1 MRTGVSLRPWG
12 ITVLRVVT
20 GVIFLM
26 HGWQKLTVFRVN
38 GVTGMFTNLGVPL
51 PNIFAIIVI
60 AVELVGGAML
70 IIGLGTRW
78 AALLIAID
86 MVVAILL
93 VHLKNGFFS
102 PKGVEHPLS
111 LLAATI
117 CLVLAGS
124 GTGSVDE
131 VIGKG

>member
-1 MRTGVSLRPWG
+1 
-12 ITVLRVVT
+12 
-20 GVIFLM
+20 M
-26 HGWQKLTVFRVN
+26 HGWQKLTVLGVN

-60 AVELVGGAML
+60 AVELGGGAML

-78 AALLIAID
+78 AALLNAID

-124 GTGSVDE
+124 GAGSVDE
-131 VIGKG
+131 VIGKS